1 MERLKFL
8 SVDCNHTDSTSA
20 QIKEAAI
27 RDAFISGLQSGL
39 IRQRILE
46 DNNVLRLN
54 DVFDRA
60 RRLEDA
66 RRNASSYEIVQS
78 RRLAE
83 NTAALRANKDEKLTE
98 KKKLTNAESC
108 SVLKQASCFFYG
120 GPVHKRVTCPA
131 KQSTCYKC
139 GRKGHCA
146 KMCRST
152 QQGTFR
158 FATAI
163 ADDNLDSQLATLSS
177 ASTGDEEKVNML
189 FWLMGRW
196 QTACWIPG
204 PSIIT

>member
-1 MERLKFL
+1 MHNVKPVNEVYARHRLNICQQNPGESLEDFLERLKFL

-27 RDAFISGLQSGL
+27 RDAFISRLQSGH

-46 DNNVLRLN
+46 VNVLRLN

-98 KKKLTNAESC
+98 EEKSTNAESC
-108 SVLKQASCFFYG
+108 SVLKQASCFFCG
-120 GPVHKRVTCPA
+120 GIHLLQMWAKRPLCQNVSFN
-131 KQSTCYKC
+131 STRNISVCNS
-139 GRKGHCA
+139 G
-146 KMCRST
+146 S
-152 QQGTFR
+152 
-158 FATAI
+158 
-163 ADDNLDSQLATLSS
+163 
-177 ASTGDEEKVNML
+177 
-189 FWLMGRW
+189 
-196 QTACWIPG
+196 
-204 PSIIT
+204 